1 MPLDNSID
9 LLNVDYDDVLHLYRG
24 WRKSEDII
32 KEKEKENQNLLSRLR
47 HLEDSNLK
55 SRSQLQALQSV
66 KELTN
71 SLQAQLSVM
80 QQENSQIAS
89 ENKDLAETNNR
100 FQEMLHTK
108 SQEVESLRKAL
119 SDSKLENQKLSEKYK
134 ELVESKTQTESIMY
148 SEHSKRTS
156 NDIRLRVSEET
167 SDELRR
173 ENKNLRS
180 KLDEANNKLQ
190 QCDNA
195 LATASEQLRKL
206 SIHMESASVTKES
219 YAVLEAQNVVLRG
232 DIARLLRLLEY
243 YPATKDFLRIWQDS
257 EGLSFV
263 GGGDTKKGPKYG
275 INKNISADFP
285 SSMSEDTIQ
294 LTRPHSASRSHKV
307 NSSFTPAKSSPDLSR
322 VQSSGRSGYSGV
334 ISLGMIDSNEGD
346 NFEGKQVERGRR
358 AQSLLSSADLSQL
371 RRVHKDEDAYPMTA
385 SIQVLLEQSHRY
397 SITSICLNRGL

>member
-89 ENKDLAETNNR
+89 ENKDLAETNNL

-134 ELVESKTQTESIMY
+134 ELVESKT
-148 SEHSKRTS
+148 
-156 NDIRLRVSEET
+156 
-167 SDELRR
+167 
-173 ENKNLRS
+173 
-180 KLDEANNKLQ
+180 AN
-190 QCDNA
+190 
-195 LATASEQLRKL
+195 
-206 SIHMESASVTKES
+206 
-219 YAVLEAQNVVLRG
+219 
-232 DIARLLRLLEY
+232 
-243 YPATKDFLRIWQDS
+243 
-257 EGLSFV
+257 
-263 GGGDTKKGPKYG
+263 
-275 INKNISADFP
+275 
-285 SSMSEDTIQ
+285 
-294 LTRPHSASRSHKV
+294 
-307 NSSFTPAKSSPDLSR
+307 
-322 VQSSGRSGYSGV
+322 
-334 ISLGMIDSNEGD
+334 
-346 NFEGKQVERGRR
+346 
-358 AQSLLSSADLSQL
+358 
-371 RRVHKDEDAYPMTA
+371 
-385 SIQVLLEQSHRY
+385 
-397 SITSICLNRGL
+397 